1 MHLVCRARRSENYP
15 APCNTFPGFFVC
27 FFFFCNPPVA
37 LHILRATIG
46 YMGKVFHFIASKL
59 TSY

>member
-1 MHLVCRARRSENYP
+1 MRSVQDQKVRQLSSSMQYLSSI
-15 APCNTFPGFFVC
+15 TFSSVIPS
-27 FFFFCNPPVA
+27 VA
-37 LHILRATIG
+37 LNLFRATVG